1 MNTPIKITT
10 PDWEAS
16 LKEKM
21 EKQNQALRDVLQAHA
36 VPDESIV
43 GKLPRGGMALDYVG
57 HAEITRILIEI
68 DPMWSWEPLEVRD
81 GRPVTT
87 TANGMVSMWGRMM
100 LLGTERIGVGTVKHD
115 KPDLDKELV
124 SDFLRNAAMRFGI
137 ALSLWS
143 KQEWEDLKAPQAS
156 PQVAS
161 KPSPKPRTATQ
172 PAPAVVDTT
181 EDGKIS
187 EEQMEKFTAACTNA
201 GLNPITVFKEAGV
214 DVRHAKMSDL
224 PEMRKAFNKLKK
236 ENTNASTTN
245 D

>member
-1 MNTPIKITT
+1 MNTPIKITS

-21 EKQNQALRDVLQAHA
+21 EKQHQALRDVLQAHA

-57 HAEITRILIEI
+57 HAEITRILISV
-68 DPMWSWEPLEVRD
+68 DPMWYWEPLEVRD
-81 GRPVTT
+81 GRPLTT
-87 TANGMVSMWGRMM
+87 TANGMVSMWGRLV
-100 LLGTERIGVGTVKHD
+100 LLGTERIGVGTVTHD

-143 KQEWEDLKAPQAS
+143 KQEWEDLKAPQTS
-156 PQVAS
+156 NQGAS
-161 KPSPKPRTATQ
+161 KPSPKPRTAPQ
-172 PAPAVVDTT
+172 PAVPVVDSPT
-181 EDGKIS
+181 DDKIS
-187 EEQMEKFTAACTNA
+187 EAQMEKFTSACTKA
-201 GLNPITVFKEAGV
+201 GLNPITVFKEAKV

-224 PEMRKAFNKLKK
+224 PAMRAAFNNLKK
-236 ENTNASTTN
+236 ENSNASTTN